1 MRHCRLIVKST
12 YYYELTVH
20 PNLFNN
26 YFRED
31 YMHTV
36 EGTKAH
42 QLACS
47 VIIQALEDAFLL
59 KRRKFDKRCSKIK
72 KVVNNDA
79 IKADAITWLK
89 GESDAE
95 GLKII
100 CWMTDIEP
108 AILVKKARE
117 WFSGEHKDGYEF
129 KSTEE
134 LKNALGVDLGAYK
147 RDLRRAFSDNDDRW
161 ESSGSKCKKICNK
174 VHEGVAK

>member
-1 MRHCRLIVKST
+1 
-12 YYYELTVH
+12 
-20 PNLFNN
+20 
-26 YFRED
+26 
-31 YMHTV
+31 MHTV